1 MTWRAEGG
9 KGGMVDQLGWRCKF
23 GVIVPSTNTVVQPE
37 YDDMRPVGVTNHI
50 ARMHIPDDPIKS
62 DAELEEL
69 VRRIDSA
76 LEEALDR
83 AMTAR
88 PDHVILGVSA
98 ESFWGG
104 GLEPSRRIAA
114 RVKARAGGIPL
125 TQAAEA
131 IPAALKAYGI
141 KERIAVVTPYR
152 PSAEPYL
159 REFVEAIGYR
169 LVGAKHLSCESP
181 TLIAHVSEEA
191 LRAAFR
197 ALDNAHAEAL
207 VQFGTNLP
215 AARLAAEA
223 ERWLGKPVIAIN
235 TATYW
240 HALRQR
246 GIADR
251 KPGLGRLLA
260 EF

>member
-1 MTWRAEGG
+1 
-9 KGGMVDQLGWRCKF
+9 MVDQLGWRAKF

-83 AMTAR
+83 VMTAR
-88 PDHVILGVSA
+88 PDHIILGVSA

-141 KERIAVVTPYR
+141 KKRIAVVTPYR

-159 REFVEAIGYR
+159 RAFIEAIGYR

-181 TLIAHVSEEA
+181 TLIAHVSEDA
-191 LRAAFR
+191 LRAAFH

>member
-1 MTWRAEGG
+1 
-9 KGGMVDQLGWRCKF
+9 MVDALGWRCKF

-37 YDDMRPVGVTNHI
+37 YDDMRPPGVTNHI

-76 LEEALDR
+76 LEEALAR
-83 AMTAR
+83 ALTAK
-88 PDHVILGVSA
+88 PDHLILGVSA

-114 RVKARAGGIPL
+114 RVRALAGELPV

-141 KERIAVVTPYR
+141 KECLAVVTPYR

-169 LVGAKHLSCESP
+169 LVGAQHLSCESP
-181 TLIAHVSEEA
+181 TLIAHVSERE
-191 LRAAFR
+191 LRAALL
-197 ALDNAHAEAL
+197 AADCAEAEAI

-215 AARLAAEA
+215 ALRLAAEA

-235 TATYW
+235 GATYW

>member
-1 MTWRAEGG
+1 
-9 KGGMVDQLGWRCKF
+9 MVDQLGWRSKF

-83 AMTAR
+83 VMTAR
-88 PDHVILGVSA
+88 PDHIILGVSA

-141 KERIAVVTPYR
+141 KKRIAVVTPYR

-159 REFVEAIGYR
+159 RAFIEAIGYR

-181 TLIAHVSEEA
+181 TLIAHVSEDA
-191 LRAAFR
+191 LRAAFH

-240 HALRQR
+240 HALRER

>member
-1 MTWRAEGG
+1 
-9 KGGMVDQLGWRCKF
+9 MVDQLGWRCKF

-62 DAELEEL
+62 DAELEAL
-69 VRRIDSA
+69 VRHIDSA
-76 LEEALDR
+76 LEEALVR
-83 AMTAR
+83 ALTAK
-88 PDHVILGVSA
+88 PDHLILGVSA

-114 RVKARAGGIPL
+114 RVRALAGDLPV

-159 REFVEAIGYR
+159 RKFVEAIGYR
-169 LVGAKHLSCESP
+169 LVGARHLSCESP
-181 TLIAHVSEEA
+181 TLIAHVSEGELRVA
-191 LRAAFR
+191 LQAA
-197 ALDNAHAEAL
+197 DCAEAEAI

-215 AARLAAEA
+215 ALRLAAEA

-235 TATYW
+235 AATYW
-240 HALRQR
+240 HALRQC

>member
-1 MTWRAEGG
+1 
-9 KGGMVDQLGWRCKF
+9 MVDQLGWRAKF

-83 AMTAR
+83 VMTAR
-88 PDHVILGVSA
+88 PDHIILGVSA

-141 KERIAVVTPYR
+141 KKRIAVVTPYR

-159 REFVEAIGYR
+159 RAFIEAIGYR

-181 TLIAHVSEEA
+181 TLIAHVSEDA
-191 LRAAFR
+191 LRAAFH

-223 ERWLGKPVIAIN
+223 ERWLKKPVIAIN
-235 TATYW
+235 AATYW
-240 HALRQR
+240 HALRTR

-251 KPGLGRLLA
+251 KPGLGRLVA

>member
-1 MTWRAEGG
+1 
-9 KGGMVDQLGWRCKF
+9 MVDQLGWRCKF
-23 GVIVPSTNTVVQPE
+23 AVIVPSTNTVVQPE
-37 YDDMRPVGVTNHI
+37 YDDMRVPGVTNHI
-50 ARMHIPDDPIKS
+50 ARMHIPDAPIKS

-69 VRRIDSA
+69 VRRIDVA
-76 LEEALDR
+76 LEEALER
-83 AMTAR
+83 ALTAK

-114 RVKARAGGIPL
+114 RVRRLAGELGV
-125 TQAAEA
+125 TQAADA

-159 REFVEAIGYR
+159 REFIAAIGYR
-169 LVGAKHLSCESP
+169 LVAARHLSCESP
-181 TLIAHVSEEA
+181 TLIAHVSEDELREA
-191 LRAAFR
+191 LQAV
-197 ALDNAHAEAL
+197 DGHEVEAI
-207 VQFGTNLP
+207 VQFGTNVP
-215 AARLAAEA
+215 ALRLAAEA
-223 ERWLGKPVIAIN
+223 ERWLKKPVIAIN
-235 TATYW
+235 AATYW
-240 HALRQR
+240 HALRSR

-251 KPGLGRLLA
+251 KPGLGKLLT

>member
-1 MTWRAEGG
+1 
-9 KGGMVDQLGWRCKF
+9 MVDQLGWRCKF

-83 AMTAR
+83 VMTAR

-114 RVKARAGGIPL
+114 RVKARAGGISL

-159 REFVEAIGYR
+159 RAVRRGDR
-169 LVGAKHLSCESP
+169 LPARGCSASLLREPDPHRPRERGGTARRLPRARRRRKRRRSSSSARTCPRPASPPRPSAGSESP
-181 TLIAHVSEEA
+181 SSPSTRRPIGTHCAS
-191 LRAAFR
+191 AASPTASPGSGGCWRNFK
-197 ALDNAHAEAL
+197 
-207 VQFGTNLP
+207 FG
-215 AARLAAEA
+215 A
-223 ERWLGKPVIAIN
+223 
-235 TATYW
+235 
-240 HALRQR
+240 
-246 GIADR
+246 
-251 KPGLGRLLA
+251 
-260 EF
+260 

>member
-1 MTWRAEGG
+1 
-9 KGGMVDQLGWRCKF
+9 MVDQLGWRRKF
-23 GVIVPSTNTVVQPE
+23 GVIAPSTNTVVQPE
-37 YDDMRPVGVTNHI
+37 YDDMRPPGVTNHI
-50 ARMHIPDDPIKS
+50 ARMHIPDDPVKS
-62 DAELEEL
+62 DAELAEL
-69 VRRIDSA
+69 VRRIDT

-83 AMTAR
+83 VMTCK

-114 RVKARAGGIPL
+114 RVKARAGGISL

-131 IPAALKAYGI
+131 IPAALKAYGV
-141 KERIAVVTPYR
+141 KERLAVVTPYR
-152 PSAEPYL
+152 PSAEPYI
-159 REFVEAIGYR
+159 REYVEAIGYR
-169 LVGAKHLSCESP
+169 LVAARHLCCESP
-181 TLIAHVSEEA
+181 TLIAHVSEAE
-191 LRAAFR
+191 LRAALS
-197 ALDNAHAEAL
+197 AVDGAEVEAL

-215 AARLAAEA
+215 ALRLAAEA

-235 TATYW
+235 AATYW
-240 HALRQR
+240 HALRKN